1 MLSPWLC
8 RRRLG
13 AFLLFVALA
22 PPLLPAC
29 ALAAA
34 DTVASQPF
42 TGVRHIAHTQA
53 EPFPLAWHL
62 VIIDPDAP
70 GIRFTSTAPR
80 GDAPAVTKAETT
92 RAFARR
98 AGVQIAVNAN
108 FFGDAEARGKRVL
121 SLAAAD
127 GTAYAPWAEPLPHG
141 VNIGR
146 DNRATFITRAEPNPG
161 GFCCT
166 PPVDLFNAVA
176 GNARLL
182 AGGRCVA
189 PESDTRHPRTA
200 IGVNAAGEIM
210 LLVVDGRHPG
220 HSRGATYRELAE
232 ILLAHGARDAINLDG
247 GGSSTLVL
255 ADPEPRVVNVP
266 MPFEAPAGA
275 PVPAS
280 PIERAVGNNLGV
292 FAEAP

>member
-1 MLSPWLC
+1 MSL
-8 RRRLG
+8 
-13 AFLLFVALA
+13 ALLLA
-22 PPLLPAC
+22 GC
-29 ALAAA
+29 ALAALG
-34 DTVASQPF
+34 TVESHPF
-42 TGVRHIAHTQA
+42 TGVRYIVHTQE
-53 EPFPLAWHL
+53 EPYPLAWHL
-62 VIIDPDAP
+62 LLIDPDAP
-70 GIRFTSTAPR
+70 GIRFTSTAPHGGGAR
-80 GDAPAVTKAETT
+80 VTEAETT
-92 RAFARR
+92 RAFAART
-98 AGVQIAVNAN
+98 GVQIAVNAN
-108 FFGDAEARGKRVL
+108 FFSDAEGRGKRVL

-127 GTAYAPWAEPLPHG
+127 GTAYAPWAKSLPHG

-146 DNRATFITRAEPNPG
+146 DNRATFVTRAEPNPTG
-161 GFCCT
+161 YDCE
-166 PPVDLFNAVA
+166 PRVDLFNAVA
-176 GNARLL
+176 GNARLA

-200 IGVNAAGEIM
+200 IGVNEAGEIM

-255 ADPEPRVVNVP
+255 SDPEPRVINVP

-292 FAEAP
+292 FARPR